1 MVMNKLTTSSAYIL
15 QPNRLSMSPRFA
27 SLLISSPLP
36 KQYDLTC
43 VKYITTGG
51 AELEAST
58 EERLK
63 TKFNISFSQG
73 KLNHSKP
80 NMNKPRVF

>member
-1 MVMNKLTTSSAYIL
+1 MVLKDLMNKLTTSSAYIL

-27 SLLISSPLP
+27 SLLISSPVP
-36 KQYDLTC
+36 KQYDLSC

-51 AELEAST
+51 AELKAST
-58 EERLK
+58 EERLQ
-63 TKFNISFSQG
+63 TKFNVSFSQG
-73 KLNHSKP
+73 KP